1 MCKRERKPQW
11 PKAILKT
18 NSPRFGSRWS
28 ATPQPEREFY
38 FHPERRWRFD
48 FAFPSSSVAVE
59 MEGGT
64 WTGGR
69 HSRGS
74 GVAGDCE
81 KYNAATMLGW
91 SVLRYTTT
99 DIRVKPVQVIEEV
112 QSLVKAKDGLF
123 LTE

>member
-1 MCKRERKPQW
+1 MAKSDLEDKFAALW
-11 PKAILKT
+11 ESLV
-18 NSPRFGSRWS
+18 GD
-28 ATPQPEREFY
+28 PQPEREFY

-48 FAFPSSSVAVE
+48 FAFPSSRVAVE

-69 HSRGS
+69 HARGS

-99 DIRVKPVQVIEEV
+99 DIRVKPVQVVEEV
-112 QSLVKAKDGLF
+112 QALVRAKDGLF
-123 LTE
+123 SPQRSGR